1 MWELLAGNHKA
12 VADGY
17 AMLMSHSK
25 GETAVLGC
33 HCPSDMAVHMCK
45 VLARPWVG
53 VCVPFALSLA
63 YL

>member
-12 VADGY
+12 GADGY
-17 AMLMSHSK
+17 AMPMSPSK
-25 GETAVLGC
+25 GETAVLGG
-33 HCPSDMAVHMCK
+33 HCPGDMAVHMCK
-45 VLARPWVG
+45 VLARSWVG